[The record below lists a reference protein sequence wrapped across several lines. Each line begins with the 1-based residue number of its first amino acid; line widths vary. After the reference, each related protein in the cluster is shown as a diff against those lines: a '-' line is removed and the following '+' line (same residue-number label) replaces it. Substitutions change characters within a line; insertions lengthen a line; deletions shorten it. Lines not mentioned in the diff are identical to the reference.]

1 MGGFEVDR
9 MWLLV
14 VFVVDGFLVD
24 LSSTQSSSFQFRDQ
38 AQAHTRPQI
47 LGDGWALTSICTIL
61 TTAQQP
67 K

>member
-1 MGGFEVDR
+1 MGRVEVDR

-38 AQAHTRPQI
+38 AQAHARPQI
-47 LGDGWALTSICTIL
+47 PEDGWALNPSAL
-61 TTAQQP
+61 F
-67 K
+67 